1 MIQFVTFLKNIQQ
14 IFGTENA
21 GLDRFLACHT
31 FTYQCHRPLLT
42 SYKENHHFQLQTP
55 VAAYIWWKKPISSST
70 SIHMHLLTEVMH
82 DTVATA
88 NSWQML
94 SQGTETSDLLW
105 RAMIAK
111 VNIVSGQKPMRNQLS
126 WLNQMYKGEQW
137 GQQQTEVIFS
147 ACIRMHRTSAS
158 SGFWTFSLQRILV
171 EH

>member
-1 MIQFVTFLKNIQQ
+1 MQDFISI
-14 IFGTENA
+14 
-21 GLDRFLACHT
+21 DRFLACVT
-31 FTYQCHRPLLT
+31 FTYHWLLLS
-42 SYKENHHFQLQTP
+42 SYKQNHHFQLQTP
-55 VAAYIWWKKPISSST
+55 VTAYIWWKKPISSWQPLFT
-70 SIHMHLLTEVMH
+70 CTFVTEVMH

-126 WLNQMYKGEQW
+126 WLNQMYTGEQW

-147 ACIRMHRTSAS
+147 ACVRMHRTSAS
-158 SGFWTFSLQRILV
+158 SGFWTFSLQGILV